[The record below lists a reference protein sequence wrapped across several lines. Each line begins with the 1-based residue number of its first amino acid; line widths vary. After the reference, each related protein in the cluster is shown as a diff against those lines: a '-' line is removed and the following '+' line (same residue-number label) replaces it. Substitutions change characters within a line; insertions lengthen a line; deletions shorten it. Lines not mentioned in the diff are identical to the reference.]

1 MMQALAKGVLGL
13 LFGANLLATAHAN
26 DKYPFQNP
34 ALPIEERIDNILSL
48 MTRDEKVACLGRNP
62 GVPRLGI
69 DGSGHVEGL
78 HGLALGGPGGW
89 GRQRPIATTQFP
101 QAIGMAETWD
111 PGVIRAAGAVE
122 GYEAR
127 YVYQNHR
134 YNGPDFRD
142 PNVIRRKGGLVIR
155 APNAD
160 LGRDI
165 RWGRNEECYGEDPF
179 LCGTMAAAMVHGLQG
194 DDPRYWQTAALMKHF
209 LANSNENGRGHTSS
223 DFDERLLHEYYSM
236 PFRMG
241 VVDGG
246 SRCYMAAYNAYNGIP
261 CTVQPILREVTI
273 DQWGLDGIICTDA
286 GAYRMLVGE
295 HKYYPDLN
303 QAMVGV
309 IKAGISQFLDRYD
322 EPLHEVLDSGA
333 LSEADLD
340 RVLRGNFRVMIR
352 LGMLDPP
359 EMVPYRQIQDGP
371 EPWLSDKHRAIA
383 RQVTQKSIVLLKN
396 DALLPLDRRKI
407 KSIAVIGPSASEVFL
422 DWYSGTPPYAVSP
435 LDGIRDKVGPGVRV
449 SFAANN
455 TNNVASIIAGLA
467 DVAIVC
473 VGNHPT
479 GNAPWAKCPT
489 PSDGKEAIDRRSIE
503 LEQEQL
509 VKEIYRANKN
519 TVVVLVSSF
528 PFAINWTEQHV
539 PAIVHMA
546 HNSQE
551 TGHALADVL
560 FGDYNPAGRLVQ
572 TWPRSEDDLPPMLDY
587 NIRHGRTYM
596 YLQKEPLYPFG
607 HGLSYTTF
615 EYSNLRTDAD
625 ALDAGGGAT
634 VSVDVK
640 NTGDLAGDEVV
651 QLYVRHLDSKVD
663 RPQQELRGFRRV
675 HVEPGATQTVQI
687 PLAAASLAYWNADD
701 DRFEVESD
709 RVEIQVGSSSADI
722 RLKTE
727 LAVNGK

>member
-1 MMQALAKGVLGL
+1 
-13 LFGANLLATAHAN
+13 
-26 DKYPFQNP
+26 
-34 ALPIEERIDNILSL
+34 
-48 MTRDEKVACLGRNP
+48 
-62 GVPRLGI
+62 
-69 DGSGHVEGL
+69 
-78 HGLALGGPGGW
+78 
-89 GRQRPIATTQFP
+89 
-101 QAIGMAETWD
+101 
-111 PGVIRAAGAVE
+111 
-122 GYEAR
+122 
-127 YVYQNHR
+127 
-134 YNGPDFRD
+134 
-142 PNVIRRKGGLVIR
+142 
-155 APNAD
+155 
-160 LGRDI
+160 
-165 RWGRNEECYGEDPF
+165 
-179 LCGTMAAAMVHGLQG
+179 
-194 DDPRYWQTAALMKHF
+194 
-209 LANSNENGRGHTSS
+209 
-223 DFDERLLHEYYSM
+223 
-236 PFRMG
+236 
-241 VVDGG
+241 
-246 SRCYMAAYNAYNGIP
+246 
-261 CTVQPILREVTI
+261 
-273 DQWGLDGIICTDA
+273 
-286 GAYRMLVGE
+286 
-295 HKYYPDLN
+295 
-303 QAMVGV
+303 
-309 IKAGISQFLDRYD
+309 
-322 EPLHEVLDSGA
+322 
-333 LSEADLD
+333 
-340 RVLRGNFRVMIR
+340 
-352 LGMLDPP
+352 
-359 EMVPYRQIQDGP
+359 
-371 EPWLSDKHRAIA
+371 
-383 RQVTQKSIVLLKN
+383 
-396 DALLPLDRRKI
+396 
-407 KSIAVIGPSASEVFL
+407 
-422 DWYSGTPPYAVSP
+422 
-435 LDGIRDKVGPGVRV
+435 
-449 SFAANN
+449 
-455 TNNVASIIAGLA
+455 LA

-509 VKEIYRANKN
+509 AKEIYRANKN

-596 YLQKEPLYPFG
+596 YAKAAPLYPFG